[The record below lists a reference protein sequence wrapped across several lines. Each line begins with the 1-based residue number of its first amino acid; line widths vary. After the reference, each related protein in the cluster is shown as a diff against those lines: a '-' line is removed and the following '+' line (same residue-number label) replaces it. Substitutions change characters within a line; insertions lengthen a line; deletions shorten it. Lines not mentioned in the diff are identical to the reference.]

1 MQPDQECKKNY
12 LCTITISGLW
22 NDVGVNEMISRYL
35 SMQVI
40 SEHISRKGKNSFDFI
55 SKLLGK
61 KDFIMNYQTFLIGV

>member
-1 MQPDQECKKNY
+1 MKKNY
-12 LCTITISGLW
+12 SCTITISGLW
-22 NDVGVNEMISRYL
+22 NDIDVNEMISRYL

-40 SEHISRKGKNSFDFI
+40 SEQISRKGKNSFDFI